1 MSADQ
6 PPPPAASAK
15 RWRRPLRAL
24 AWTVGTLA
32 VLAGLAAAF
41 LPGYLKG
48 LVIEQIREQLHREA
62 RIESISVNPLLLS
75 ARVRGL
81 SILQADGQSELFG
94 FDEFH
99 TRIGLGSIFRR
110 APVIEELTI
119 EHPRVR
125 LARLAPER
133 YNITDIV
140 DAFLARPSSPD
151 WPRFELNSI
160 AVNNADIAFDD
171 KPTGQVHK
179 IERLQILLPA
189 LSSFADDRA
198 EFSEPALTAIVNGQ
212 PLELKGRTR
221 PFHNSLETTVD
232 LHFTNLDVP
241 TYLAYSPVKLPLRVE
256 RGRLTTAIDIAF
268 VRAADKSLA
277 INLKGLL
284 KLEDLVLGDPEA
296 PVGAAAMASVRA
308 IEARIAEVR
317 WPENTVRIDQLTIA
331 APQVLLQRDRSGKLN
346 WQEIFNRGTPA
357 SAVTA
362 ASSSPATAAPASAPG
377 TAAAQS
383 NAPPTTADAL
393 AKPAAPAQP
402 AALQFALAAG
412 EVSEGTVQ
420 FDDFAAP
427 DGPFHA
433 TLKSM
438 TIRAKGLSNAEGA
451 QAAIDST
458 LVTDAGETHA
468 NSATLTLKPFGITGE
483 QTLKQVRLGRYK
495 PYYGGV
501 LAADLDGTAE
511 ALVRYAVGAD
521 YNLRISD
528 SSLSVEKFAIR
539 NNARVEF
546 ARIGALAVTGAELDL
561 EQRSVAIGGVALQQ
575 CRAGFA
581 RDAQGG
587 WNFEA
592 LMKAAAPAPG
602 TTPAAPLAPPAADG
616 RAAAPPDW
624 TVTVG
629 QASLERCAVQFDDQA
644 AAQGGAA
651 KIVLDPLAARIDGW
665 SSRPRTRA
673 RVDLKTRMNGAGQI
687 QMRGSAGFAPVA
699 ADLDVVVEGLDLVPL
714 QPYVADRLD
723 IRMTSGAMATRGKL
737 SVALADT
744 LSLRYRGDASVER
757 LATTTKADGEDF
769 LNWGSLR
776 ATGLDVA
783 VNAPAPAGGAPAPL
797 AVTLD
802 ELALADFYSRLIV
815 NADGT
820 LNVQRV
826 VKSPGGAAATTAPA
840 AAAMPAATPAQTA
853 SAAVPGAAPPAPV
866 TIARVTLAGGRL
878 NFSDRF
884 IKPNYSADLADVNG
898 SVTGLS
904 SDFASRA
911 SVDIRA
917 RYAPAA
923 PVEIKGTINPLRG
936 NLYLDLA
943 ASVRDIELVPFT
955 PYSQK
960 YAGYGITKG
969 KLSFKVKYLIE
980 DRKLTADNTLL
991 LDQLTFGE
999 KVESPD
1005 ATKLPV
1011 LFAVSLL
1018 KNAKGEIDLD
1028 LPVSGSLDDPQF
1040 SVFSIV
1046 VKIIV
1051 NLLGKAATA
1060 PFALIGA
1067 LFGGG
1072 GEDLAYVEFPAG
1084 VAATFAPG
1092 QEEKLTKIAKALA
1105 DRPGLKLDI
1114 VGRVD
1119 PDTDR
1124 DALLKRAL
1132 LRKVAAQRQ
1141 AEQVAQGQGSASAET
1156 MTIPPADY
1164 PRLLKLAYDA
1174 EKFEKPKLPATAPA
1188 GSAPGGPPA
1197 SAPAGPSAA
1206 EMEKQMLAHITITP
1220 DELRELG
1227 ERRANTAK
1235 EALAKAGIA
1244 GERMFIVAASPEPAA
1259 GAPDAKRGPRVDFVL
1274 K

>member
-1 MSADQ
+1 
-6 PPPPAASAK
+6 
-15 RWRRPLRAL
+15 
-24 AWTVGTLA
+24 
-32 VLAGLAAAF
+32 
-41 LPGYLKG
+41 
-48 LVIEQIREQLHREA
+48 
-62 RIESISVNPLLLS
+62 
-75 ARVRGL
+75 
-81 SILQADGQSELFG
+81 
-94 FDEFH
+94 
-99 TRIGLGSIFRR
+99 
-110 APVIEELTI
+110 
-119 EHPRVR
+119 
-125 LARLAPER
+125 
-133 YNITDIV
+133 
-140 DAFLARPSSPD
+140 
-151 WPRFELNSI
+151 
-160 AVNNADIAFDD
+160 
-171 KPTGQVHK
+171 
-179 IERLQILLPA
+179 
-189 LSSFADDRA
+189 
-198 EFSEPALTAIVNGQ
+198 
-212 PLELKGRTR
+212 
-221 PFHNSLETTVD
+221 
-232 LHFTNLDVP
+232 
-241 TYLAYSPVKLPLRVE
+241 
-256 RGRLTTAIDIAF
+256 
-268 VRAADKSLA
+268 
-277 INLKGLL
+277 
-284 KLEDLVLGDPEA
+284 
-296 PVGAAAMASVRA
+296 
-308 IEARIAEVR
+308 
-317 WPENTVRIDQLTIA
+317 
-331 APQVLLQRDRSGKLN
+331 
-346 WQEIFNRGTPA
+346 
-357 SAVTA
+357 
-362 ASSSPATAAPASAPG
+362 
-377 TAAAQS
+377 
-383 NAPPTTADAL
+383 
-393 AKPAAPAQP
+393 
-402 AALQFALAAG
+402 
-412 EVSEGTVQ
+412 
-420 FDDFAAP
+420 
-427 DGPFHA
+427 
-433 TLKSM
+433 
-438 TIRAKGLSNAEGA
+438 
-451 QAAIDST
+451 
-458 LVTDAGETHA
+458 
-468 NSATLTLKPFGITGE
+468 
-483 QTLKQVRLGRYK
+483 
-495 PYYGGV
+495 
-501 LAADLDGTAE
+501 ADLDGTAE

-528 SSLSVEKFAIR
+528 SSLNVEKFAIR
-539 NNARVEF
+539 NKARVEF

-561 EQRSVAIGGVALQQ
+561 AQRSVVIGGVALQQ
-575 CRAGFA
+575 CRAGIA

-587 WNFEA
+587 WNFDA
-592 LMKAAAPAPG
+592 LMKAAAPVAG
-602 TTPAAPLAPPAADG
+602 TAPAAPPAPPASDP
-616 RAAAPPDW
+616 RAAAAPDW
-624 TVTVG
+624 TVAIG

-644 AAQGGAA
+644 AAQAGAA

-665 SSRPRTRA
+665 SSRPKTRA
-673 RVDLKTRMNGAGQI
+673 RIDLKTRMNGAGQI
-687 QMRGSAGFAPVA
+687 HLRGTAGLAPVA
-699 ADLDVVVEGLDLVPL
+699 ADVDVAVDGLDLVPL

-723 IRMTSGAMATRGKL
+723 IRLTSGAAATRGKL

-744 LSLRYRGDASVER
+744 LIARYRGDAGVEK

-783 VNAPAPAGGAPAPL
+783 VNAPQPGGGAAVPL
-797 AVTLD
+797 AVTLE
-802 ELALADFYSRLIV
+802 ELALTDFYSRLIV

-820 LNVQRV
+820 LNVQRI
-826 VKSPGGAAATTAPA
+826 VKSPGGAEASAAPA
-840 AAAMPAATPAQTA
+840 GAATPARTA
-853 SAAVPGAAPPAPV
+853 AAAVPGAGEPVAAAATGAAPSAPV

-955 PYSQK
+955 PYAQK
-960 YAGYGITKG
+960 YAGYGITRG

-1040 SVFSIV
+1040 SVFGIV

-1072 GEDLAYVEFPAG
+1072 GEDLAYAEFPAG
-1084 VAATFAPG
+1084 VAVTLAAG
-1092 QEEKLTKIAKALA
+1092 QDEKLTRIAKALG

-1119 PDTDR
+1119 PDADR

-1174 EKFEKPKLPATAPA
+1174 EKFEKPKLPAGAPVAAPA
-1188 GSAPGGPPA
+1188 GGPPA
-1197 SAPAGPSAA
+1197 GPQGATPAGAPAGPTGGTPSGAPGGAPSGAPAGPSVA
-1206 EMEKQMLAHITITP
+1206 EMERQMLAHITITP

-1235 EALAKAGIA
+1235 ETLAKAGIA
-1244 GERMFIVAASPEPAA
+1244 GERMFIVAGGPEP
-1259 GAPDAKRGPRVDFVL
+1259 APDAKRGPRVDFVL